1 MITAE
6 SGEGWQVL
14 IIRWLDRLQR
24 RYPPLGAPLAVLYK
38 FFDDQ
43 GVYLAA
49 IIAFYGFISM
59 FPLFLLLSTTLGFA
73 LENDP
78 GLREAILDSAAS
90 QIPVIGRE
98 IETQQLTGNGTAALV
113 AVLTGIYGSLG
124 VAQAIQNAMNFT
136 WGVRRNE
143 RPNPFA
149 SRLRSLGLIGILGLF
164 VLATTLLSQ
173 LGATLRATNS
183 PLNEGSELLANF
195 GSLVLSSLFF
205 VFICRFGTAAPL
217 TIRDVAPGA
226 FLAGFAWQGLQAGGG
241 AFVQSVVA
249 RSSVTNGVFAVVL
262 GLLGWLF
269 LAAIAL
275 VLCLEVNVVLARKL
289 YPRSL
294 LTPMT
299 DLVDLTDA
307 DLLAYSRLARA
318 QALKGFQNVNVS
330 FEHEGQYA
338 TARRSRAAKK
348 AATSKPA
355 EETKRAQ
362 TPPQSLTPE
371 EPRVVAPRVVPLS
384 ELKEPPSE
392 K

>member
-1 MITAE
+1 MF
-6 SGEGWQVL
+6 

-183 PLNEGSELLANF
+183 PLSEGPELLANF

-205 VFICRFGTAAPL
+205 VFICRFGTAASL
-217 TIRDVAPGA
+217 TIRDVAPGSL
-226 FLAGFAWQGLQAGGG
+226 LAGFAWQGLQAGGG

-262 GLLGWLF
+262 GLLAWLF

-275 VLCLEVNVVLARKL
+275 VLCLEVNVVIGRKL

-338 TARRSRAAKK
+338 TARRNRTANK
-348 AATSKPA
+348 AAAGKPA
-355 EETKRAQ
+355 KEPTGAKRAQ
-362 TPPQSLTPE
+362 PLPDSKAPE
-371 EPRVVAPRVVPLS
+371 ELRSPAPRVAPLG
-384 ELKEPPSE
+384 EPKEPPSGE
-392 K
+392 

>member
-1 MITAE
+1 ML
-6 SGEGWQVL
+6 V
-14 IIRWLDRLQR
+14 IRWLDRLQR
-24 RYPPLGAPLAVLYK
+24 RYPALGAPLAVLYK

-49 IIAFYGFISM
+49 IVAFYAFISM
-59 FPLFLLLSTTLGFA
+59 FPLFLLLSTALGFA

-90 QIPVIGRE
+90 QIPVIGKE
-98 IETQQLTGNGTAALV
+98 IEAKELTGNGTAAMI
-113 AVLTGIYGSLG
+113 AVLTAIYGSLG

-143 RPNPFA
+143 RPNPFTA
-149 SRLRSLGLIGILGLF
+149 RLRSLGLIGILGLF
-164 VLATTLLSQ
+164 VVATTLLSQ
-173 LGATLRATNS
+173 LGTTLRATNS
-183 PLNEGSELLANF
+183 PLSEGSELLANF

-205 VFICRFGTAAPL
+205 VLICRLGTAKPL
-217 TIRDVAPGA
+217 KIRDVAPGSL
-226 FLAGFAWQGLQAGGG
+226 LAGLAWQGLQTVGG

-262 GLLGWLF
+262 GLLAWLF
-269 LAAIAL
+269 LASIAL
-275 VLCLEVNVVLARKL
+275 VLCLEVNVVMARKL

-307 DLLAYSRLARA
+307 DRLTYTRLARA

-338 TARRSRAAKK
+338 TARRNRRANGAHSSETDEETQEAPESTAPDETRT
-348 AATSKPA
+348 AAT
-355 EETKRAQ
+355 RV
-362 TPPQSLTPE
+362 L
-371 EPRVVAPRVVPLS
+371 PRSTR
-384 ELKEPPSE
+384 EDPPSKE
-392 K
+392 